1 MSENYDFEEY
11 AKRPKRKKRG
21 GIVLAFV
28 LVIIVC
34 LTLGALLTA
43 LVINPMIESAENN
56 KQETADKQAVVEELP
71 EASTE
76 AQNEES
82 DGTVI
87 GGEEKDIQ
95 QYENPVIGIAENLGP
110 AVVGVRASIPQFS
123 VGQAQQ
129 DVEASYGSGFVISK
143 DGYIVTNNHVIEGA
157 QRYTAVMSDGE
168 EIRAELIGSDSYS
181 DIAVLKIETDKNLT
195 VAPIGDSDKVRVGE
209 LAVAIGSPLGQSL
222 GGSVTVGY
230 ISAVNREVE
239 NGTYLQTDAA
249 INPGNSGGPLV
260 NAKGQV
266 IGVNALKS
274 YLAGIDEAGIPI
286 STEGIGFAIPIN
298 EAITVAR
305 EIIENGSMER
315 PGIGIQFY
323 AMTQEDADLWEVPR
337 GALVQYITTGG
348 PAAIGGML
356 VNDIIIGIDGE
367 KVEDPGDV
375 QDMVRQFAVGD
386 TVVFKVW
393 RENIGREV
401 DLTIIIGDLNRIT
414 Q

>member
-1 MSENYDFEEY
+1 MSENYDFEEF
-11 AKRPKRKKRG
+11 AKKPRRKKRN

-56 KQETADKQAVVEELP
+56 KQEEPRAAVEEALP
-71 EASTE
+71 EASAE
-76 AQNEES
+76 AEDES
-82 DGTVI
+82 DVAI
-87 GGEEKDIQ
+87 GGDKQQIQ

-110 AVVGVRASIPQFS
+110 AVVGVRSSIPQFS

-129 DVEASYGSGFVISK
+129 DVESSYGSGFVISK

-157 QRYTAVMSDGE
+157 QRYTVVMNDGE

-181 DIAVLKIETDKNLT
+181 DIAVLKIATDRDLT

-239 NGTYLQTDAA
+239 GSMYLQTDAA

-260 NAKGQV
+260 NSEGEV
-266 IGVNALKS
+266 IGINALKS
-274 YLAGIDEAGIPI
+274 YLAGIDESGIPI

-298 EAITVAR
+298 EAIDVAR

-337 GALVQYITTGG
+337 GALVQDVTAGG
-348 PAAIGGML
+348 PASVGGML
-356 VNDIIIGIDGE
+356 LNDIIIAIDGE
-367 KVEDPGDV
+367 EVKDPADV

-386 TVVFKVW
+386 TVVFRVW
-393 RENIGREV
+393 RENIGREI
-401 DLTIIIGDLNRIT
+401 DLTLVIGDLNRIT
-414 Q
+414 QQ